1 MSYLSTQVT
10 TRPGYRRGFTLI
22 ELLVVIAIIGTLI
35 GLLVPAVQK
44 ARAAANRAKC
54 QNNLKQIALALH
66 NYHDEHELFPMGAQT
81 WPPPQIYFVPAK
93 MWIESLLPYLELGD
107 LDSQIDYSAGYASP
121 AFVTNNTPAFQ
132 HPIKPLLCPADTAG
146 PIALPGT
153 PFDGWTRSNYVGC
166 FSADG
171 FWVEPGA
178 PQDVDTCNSDP
189 AQNPSV
195 LSGKR
200 AIFNINVPRA
210 FRDVIDGTSNTAAF
224 SEVIAGPDASLDAR
238 GLWWGYM
245 GIEYTHWRTPNSP
258 LPDCLVAPYCD
269 PSKAPCNP
277 TAPCISGMVVPARS
291 YHTGG
296 VNVAFADGSVH
307 FVADAIDLTTWQ
319 ALGSINGGEAITGA
333 Y

>member
-1 MSYLSTQVT
+1 MPKLPTQVPAV
-10 TRPGYRRGFTLI
+10 RPGYRRRRGFTLI
-22 ELLVVIAIIGTLI
+22 ELVVVIAIIGTLI

-54 QNNLKQIALALH
+54 QNNLKQIGLALH
-66 NYHDEHELFPMGAQT
+66 NYHDAHNTFPMGGQSF
-81 WPPPQIYFVPAK
+81 PPPGIYTAPAK
-93 MWIESLLPYLELGD
+93 LWTQSLLPYLELGD
-107 LDSQIDYSAGYASP
+107 LDSQIDYNAVYASP
-121 AFVTNNTPAFQ
+121 TFVANNAAAFQ
-132 HPIKPLLCPADTAG
+132 HPVKAFLCPADTAG
-146 PIALPGT
+146 TVGP
-153 PFDGWTRSNYVGC
+153 PFAGWTRSNYVAC

-200 AIFNINVPRA
+200 AIFNINVPRS

-224 SEVIAGPDASLDAR
+224 SEVIAGPDATLDAR
-238 GLWWGYM
+238 GVWWGYI
-245 GIEYTHWRTPNSP
+245 GVQYTHWRTPNSP

-269 PSKAPCNP
+269 PSKAPCQP
-277 TAPCISGMVVPARS
+277 TAPCISGLDVPARS

-296 VNVAFADGSVH
+296 VSVAFADGSVH
-307 FVADAIDLTTWQ
+307 FIADAIDLATWQ
-319 ALGSINGGEAITGA
+319 ALGSINGGEVTGQ